1 MAAPDTGSETA
12 PETMSVTEFKKHC
25 LAVLSDI
32 AAHKIDRLV
41 ITKRGKPI
49 AEVAPAADE
58 ELPSLY
64 GSMKGTVTIPEGVD
78 LSEIDVDEPLDAEQG
93 ILYR

>member
-1 MAAPDTGSETA
+1 MAASDTAPHSA

-41 ITKRGKPI
+41 ITKHGKPI

-58 ELPSLY
+58 AADVV
-64 GSMKGTVTIPEGVD
+64 GSMKGRVTIPPGLD
-78 LSEIDVDEPLDAEQG
+78 LAELDVDEPFDAERG
-93 ILYR
+93 VLYE